1 MSLVNSEALSPM
13 TLREQLPGHE
23 CSPSLVF
30 FMSPALFAF
39 AYFLLFLGVVSFLLS
54 LRRRARQDRAPFP
67 ENTRLLRGPGH
78 SLQLRLAE
86 LDEKI
91 VNSVLLGLL
100 IPVIALGAGFGFA
113 SLIDGLFGI
122 TLAILGTVSFAV
134 LLFVQARRV
143 IPWVERRRN
152 SRLGLFGER
161 IVAEHLEPLK
171 TTGHRVFHD
180 VPAGDPPAG
189 STTPPFNLDHVV
201 IGPAGVFSIET
212 KTRRKG
218 RARVGFMAHE
228 IIYDGRALAYP
239 WGEDQHGL
247 EQARRQTAW
256 LAAFF
261 EKQLGRPIPVQAL
274 LVFPGWMIIRKG
286 RGDVNVLNPR
296 ELPAAIARPAP
307 PPHTRVAVPPHDAAT
322 IDLIARQL
330 DTRCRDV
337 EL

>member
-1 MSLVNSEALSPM
+1 
-13 TLREQLPGHE
+13 
-23 CSPSLVF
+23 
-30 FMSPALFAF
+30 MSPLYFAF
-39 AYFLLFLGVVSFLLS
+39 GYALLFFGVVTLLLW
-54 LRRRARQDRAPFP
+54 LRHRSRQDRAPFP

-78 SLQLRLAE
+78 SLQLRLLE

-91 VNSVLLGLL
+91 ENSICLGLI
-100 IPVIALGAGFGFA
+100 IPVVALGAGFALA
-113 SLIDGLFGI
+113 SWIKGWTALI
-122 TLAILGTVSFAV
+122 AILVGALAFAV
-134 LLFVQARRV
+134 LIVLHARQIIRW
-143 IPWVERRRN
+143 IDRRRDT
-152 SRLGLFGER
+152 RLGLFGER

-180 VPAGDPPAG
+180 VPAGDPPVG

-201 IGPAGVFSIET
+201 VGPSGVFAIET

-247 EQARRQTAW
+247 DQARRQTEW
-256 LAAFF
+256 LT
-261 EKQLGRPIPVQAL
+261 KHLKQQLGRPVPVQAL

-286 RGDVNVLNPR
+286 RGAVNVLNPK
-296 ELPAAIARPAP
+296 ELPAAIERSNTSGHTGFVVPALD
-307 PPHTRVAVPPHDAAT
+307 TST

-330 DTRCRDV
+330 EARCRDV